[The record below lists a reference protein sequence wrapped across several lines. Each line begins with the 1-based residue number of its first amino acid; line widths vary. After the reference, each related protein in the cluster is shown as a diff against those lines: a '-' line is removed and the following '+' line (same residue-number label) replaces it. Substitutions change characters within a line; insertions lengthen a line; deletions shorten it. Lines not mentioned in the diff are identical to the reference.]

1 MKRIL
6 SIAIILVVLF
16 LLPNIGAGQDR
27 YIRTGVGM
35 CPNGTAY
42 TPLCY
47 ASAGGGAANFLGQ
60 VFFNNNAVTGPPGLS
75 TTDFRFQCK
84 DSGGSDTCRV
94 GMSGF
99 GIASNPA
106 YAARFARGTGASPTA
121 AQATDVLASFE
132 GWGYGATSFG
142 AYPQG
147 YLRFV
152 ATETWTDAA
161 QGTEAHIAT
170 TKSTTLTVTDGLV
183 IDNTQHVRLGNTTVP
198 TIAGGACGAAANGA
212 IVAGSN
218 DHMFAITI
226 GAAAT
231 TTCAVTFGNAYT
243 TAPRGCVMV
252 PMNAAAAA
260 VTTLAYSSA
269 PTVSGWTLTGSVLAS
284 TNWQVWCE

>member
-1 MKRIL
+1 MKKCIFL
-6 SIAIILVVLF
+6 VLF
-16 LLPNIGAGQDR
+16 LLLLFTVPASAQHA
-27 YIRTGVGM
+27 YIKSGVGL
-35 CPNGTAY
+35 CPSGSAY

-47 ASAGGGAANFLGQ
+47 ASAGGGNATWLGQ
-60 VFFNNNAVTGPPGLS
+60 VFFNNNAVVGPPGLS
-75 TTDFRFQCK
+75 ATDFRFQCK
-84 DSGGSDTCRV
+84 DSGGSDTCRI

-99 GIASNPA
+99 GINSNPA
-106 YAARFARGTGASPTA
+106 FAARFARGTGASPSA
-121 AQATDVLASFE
+121 AQSTDVLASFE
-132 GWGYGATSFG
+132 GWGYGATGFNAAPKG
-142 AYPQG
+142 WI
-147 YLRFV
+147 RFI
-152 ATETWTDAA
+152 ASEAWTDAA
-161 QGTEAHIAT
+161 QGTEAHIGT
-170 TKSTTLTVTDGLV
+170 TQNTTLTTTDGLV

-198 TIAGGACGAAANGA
+198 TIAGGACGAGSNGA

-226 GAAAT
+226 GASAT
-231 TTCAVTFGNAYT
+231 TTCAVTFGAAYT